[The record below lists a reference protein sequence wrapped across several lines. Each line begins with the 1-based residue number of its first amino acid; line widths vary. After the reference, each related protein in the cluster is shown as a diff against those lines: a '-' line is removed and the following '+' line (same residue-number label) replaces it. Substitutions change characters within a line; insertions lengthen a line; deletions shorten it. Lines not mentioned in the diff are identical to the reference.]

1 MEQSQPAV
9 RGQGLL
15 EWYEALISAALVLVL
30 VFSFFFRIIQVDG
43 ESMVPTLENGDKL
56 VVWGAGYEPQRGDVV
71 IVDSY
76 TSYGRPLVK
85 RVIAKGGDTISID
98 YATGTVEVNG
108 KVLEEDYI
116 AEPTYLGYDV
126 EFPVHC
132 AGGDGVR
139 DGRQPQR
146 LAGQPLELCR
156 LHRRT
161 GYTGQSAALLFAL
174 FGFWSSKMNNQD
186 TRFANQYAIQW
197 FPGHM
202 AKTLRMMEQEIQHV
216 DASLVLLDARI
227 PLSSLNPEIERI
239 TARKPKLYALNKA
252 DLADPAV
259 TEEWIRYFHEADAG
273 CVAISAKQ
281 KGGANAVK
289 AAIEKELSGLLARR
303 QNRGM
308 AGAKTQVMLCGIP
321 NVGKST
327 FINTF
332 AGSARAKAA
341 DRPGVT
347 KGKQWVSTEK
357 FDLLDMPGVLWKKF
371 DSKTIASNLA
381 FIGSIKDDILDV
393 EELAM
398 NLLDEVRR
406 NYPDLVAQRYKLD
419 AETLAL
425 PPYELMEAIGRKR
438 GLLVRGGEVNTE
450 RCAVMLVDEF
460 RACKWGRIS
469 LERPPQRDD
478 MADFAEEDEE

>member
-1 MEQSQPAV
+1 
-9 RGQGLL
+9 
-15 EWYEALISAALVLVL
+15 
-30 VFSFFFRIIQVDG
+30 
-43 ESMVPTLENGDKL
+43 
-56 VVWGAGYEPQRGDVV
+56 
-71 IVDSY
+71 
-76 TSYGRPLVK
+76 
-85 RVIAKGGDTISID
+85 
-98 YATGTVEVNG
+98 
-108 KVLEEDYI
+108 
-116 AEPTYLGYDV
+116 
-126 EFPVHC
+126 
-132 AGGDGVR
+132 
-139 DGRQPQR
+139 
-146 LAGQPLELCR
+146 
-156 LHRRT
+156 
-161 GYTGQSAALLFAL
+161 
-174 FGFWSSKMNNQD
+174 MNEMD
-186 TRFANQYAIQW
+186 TRFANQYNIQW

-202 AKTLRMMEQEIQHV
+202 TKTLRMMEQEIQHV

-259 TEEWIRYFHEADAG
+259 TEEWIKYFRAADAG

-289 AAIEKELSGLLARR
+289 AAIEKELAGLLERR

-308 AGAKTQVMLCGIP
+308 GGAKTQVMLCGIP

-347 KGKQWVSTEK
+347 KGKQWVSTDK

-398 NLLDEVRR
+398 NPVSYTHL
-406 NYPDLVAQRYKLD
+406 
-419 AETLAL
+419 TLPTIA
-425 PPYELMEAIGRKR
+425 
-438 GLLVRGGEVNTE
+438 
-450 RCAVMLVDEF
+450 
-460 RACKWGRIS
+460 
-469 LERPPQRDD
+469 
-478 MADFAEEDEE
+478 

>member
-1 MEQSQPAV
+1 MIRKKNEKMS
-9 RGQGLL
+9 
-15 EWYEALISAALVLVL
+15 
-30 VFSFFFRIIQVDG
+30 
-43 ESMVPTLENGDKL
+43 
-56 VVWGAGYEPQRGDVV
+56 
-71 IVDSY
+71 
-76 TSYGRPLVK
+76 TS
-85 RVIAKGGDTISID
+85 
-98 YATGTVEVNG
+98 
-108 KVLEEDYI
+108 
-116 AEPTYLGYDV
+116 
-126 EFPVHC
+126 
-132 AGGDGVR
+132 
-139 DGRQPQR
+139 
-146 LAGQPLELCR
+146 
-156 LHRRT
+156 
-161 GYTGQSAALLFAL
+161 
-174 FGFWSSKMNNQD
+174 
-186 TRFANQYAIQW
+186 TRA
-197 FPGHM
+197 
-202 AKTLRMMEQEIQHV
+202 
-216 DASLVLLDARI
+216 
-227 PLSSLNPEIERI
+227 
-239 TARKPKLYALNKA
+239 
-252 DLADPAV
+252 
-259 TEEWIRYFHEADAG
+259 ADAG

-281 KGGANAVK
+281 KGGAKAVQ
-289 AAIEKELSGLLARR
+289 AAIEKELAGLLARR
-303 QNRGM
+303 QVRGM
-308 AGAKTQVMLCGIP
+308 GGAKTQVMLCGIP

-419 AETLAL
+419 AETMAL

-450 RCAVMLVDEF
+450 RCAIMLVDEF

-469 LERPPQRDD
+469 LECPPQRDD
-478 MADFAEEDEE
+478 LADFAQEDDE

>member
-1 MEQSQPAV
+1 M
-9 RGQGLL
+9 
-15 EWYEALISAALVLVL
+15 
-30 VFSFFFRIIQVDG
+30 
-43 ESMVPTLENGDKL
+43 T
-56 VVWGAGYEPQRGDVV
+56 PQRGDVV

-76 TSYGRPLVK
+76 TSYGKPLVK

-98 YATGTVEVNG
+98 YDAGTVEVNG
-108 KVLEEDYI
+108 EVLQEDYI
-116 AEPTYLGYDV
+116 AEPTHLGYDV
-126 EFPVHC
+126 EFPYTVPE
-132 AGGDGVR
+132 GTVFVMGDNRNESLDSRSSYVGCIDERDILGKVLLCFLPVSDFGVV
-139 DGRQPQR
+139 
-146 LAGQPLELCR
+146 E
-156 LHRRT
+156 
-161 GYTGQSAALLFAL
+161 
-174 FGFWSSKMNNQD
+174 MNEMD
-186 TRFANQYAIQW
+186 TRFANQFNIQW

-202 AKTLRMMEQEIQHV
+202 TKTLRMMEQEIQHV

-259 TEEWIRYFHEADAG
+259 TEEWIRYFHAADAG

-281 KGGANAVK
+281 KGGATAVK
-289 AAIEKELSGLLARR
+289 NAIEKELSGLLERR

-308 AGAKTQVMLCGIP
+308 GGAKTQVMLCGIP

-371 DSKTIASNLA
+371 DSKTTASNLA

-450 RCAVMLVDEF
+450 RCAIMLVDEF

-478 MADFAEEDEE
+478 LVDFAEEDEE

>member
-1 MEQSQPAV
+1 MN
-9 RGQGLL
+9 
-15 EWYEALISAALVLVL
+15 
-30 VFSFFFRIIQVDG
+30 IQRAYVEITNLCNLHCDFC
-43 ESMVPTLENGDKL
+43 
-56 VVWGAGYEPQRGDVV
+56 AGHH
-71 IVDSY
+71 
-76 TSYGRPLVK
+76 RPLMAMRTDDFAVAAK
-85 RVIAKGGDTISID
+85 KLRAVTQYIYLHVMGEPLLHPELGKILDTCAQLDFRVCIT
-98 YATGTVEVNG
+98 TNGTLLPKKLDILLACPALH
-108 KVLEEDYI
+108 KVAVSLHSFEGNHLNVPLEDYVTGCLRSCQKL
-116 AEPTYLGYDV
+116 AA
-126 EFPVHC
+126 
-132 AGGDGVR
+132 AGVN
-139 DGRQPQR
+139 
-146 LAGQPLELCR
+146 C
-156 LHRRT
+156 
-161 GYTGQSAALLFAL
+161 
-174 FGFWSSKMNNQD
+174 
-186 TRFANQYAIQW
+186 
-197 FPGHM
+197 
-202 AKTLRMMEQEIQHV
+202 TLRLWNSGMPQ
-216 DASLVLLDARI
+216 A
-227 PLSSLNPEIERI
+227 LNPEIERI

-259 TEEWIRYFHEADAG
+259 TEEWIKYFRAADAG

-289 AAIEKELSGLLARR
+289 AAIEKELAGLLERR

-308 AGAKTQVMLCGIP
+308 GGAKTQVMLCGIP

-347 KGKQWVSTEK
+347 KGKQWVSTDK

-450 RCAVMLVDEF
+450 RCAIMLVDEF

-478 MADFAEEDEE
+478 LADFAEEDDE